1 MKAEGVVTRK
11 SENVGREIVKERK
24 EKMGGKGEDKVKRM
38 RGNMYRLEVTGKKRQ
53 EESVKREDRSG
64 GKQR

>member
-38 RGNMYRLEVTGKKRQ
+38 GGNIDWKSQERKDKRKVLK
-53 EESVKREDRSG
+53 EKIG
-64 GKQR
+64 

>member
-1 MKAEGVVTRK
+1 VKAEGVVTRK